1 MSSPTNLGGKTYQCV
16 SMPTSPGLSQVGVD
30 MVDAVAVVSS
40 PFVPGQSQTQAWP
53 GADLW
58 TMTITLPKL
67 TAAQAAAWRGFIAE
81 LRGMQNIFQL
91 GDPFGTAPR
100 GVALGAPVATTVD
113 PTLNLASAI
122 TLATAGWTPN
132 INGQLKA
139 GDYISL
145 LSCPSLGSPGVN
157 SYRLHQVC
165 EDVNSD
171 ANGDA
176 TITIWPSL
184 REAPP
189 SGLPLILRNTT
200 GTFRLAQNRRGWQN
214 DFGRLSSISLKCVE
228 AR

>member
-1 MSSPTNLGGKTYQCV
+1 MSTPTNLGGNTYQCV
-16 SMPTSPGLSQVGVD
+16 SMPTAPGFAQVEVG
-30 MVDAVAVVSS
+30 MVDAVAVVTS

-58 TMTITLPKL
+58 TITITLPKL
-67 TAAQAAAWRGFIAE
+67 TAAQAAVWRGFIAE
-81 LRGMQNIFQL
+81 CRGMSNLFQL
-91 GDPFGTAPR
+91 GDPFGKVPR
-100 GVALGAPVATTVD
+100 GVGSGAPTCASTATV
-113 PTLNLASAI
+113 NLASS
-122 TLATAGWTPN
+122 TSLVTTGWTPN
-132 INGQLKA
+132 VTGQLKA

-145 LSCPSLGSPGVN
+145 LSCPNLGVAGVN

-165 EDVNSD
+165 EDVSSD

-189 SGLPLILRNTT
+189 PGLPLILSNTT
-200 GTFRLAQNRRGWQN
+200 GTFRLAQNQRGWHN
-214 DFGRLSSISLKCVE
+214 DYNRLTSLSLKCVE